1 MKKGTHEK
9 ASVQPIK
16 VDTKAPKPAGAGK
29 VEFGYAGTARKGKKA

>member
-1 MKKGTHEK
+1 MNKGSQAP

-16 VDTKAPKPAGAGK
+16 VDTKAGSVKGGK

>member
-1 MKKGTHEK
+1 MNKGSQAK

>member
-1 MKKGTHEK
+1 MNKGTHAK

-29 VEFGYAGTARKGKKA
+29 VDFGYAGTARKGKKA